1 MGNLVEEKEF
11 ELVERRLKDIN
22 IYNFLNSLKSEMSD
36 FVFEKK

>member
-1 MGNLVEEKEF
+1 MGHLVEEKEF

>member
-1 MGNLVEEKEF
+1 MGHLVEEKEF

-36 FVFEKK
+36 FVF